1 MATLITYEYFTGQ
14 INISNVDPNVTTEE
28 GNYSQL
34 VAFIEDYEPELMSKV
49 IGKQLYDALIV
60 GLSAPVVE
68 ARWTALAAKLRDT
81 TSKKSP
87 IANYIYVNLWDVNQ
101 RQTTQSGDVV
111 MTGTGIIPDA
121 NIAKIDRIWNQ
132 MVDQLIIFQE
142 WFFENQSDYA
152 EYDGSAYIYSV
163 DDKMYSNL
171 GI

>member
-14 INISNVDPNVTTEE
+14 INISNVDPNITTEE

-34 VAFIEDYEPELMSKV
+34 VAFIDDYEPELMSKV

-60 GLSAPVVE
+60 GLSETTVE

-121 NIAKIDRIWNQ
+121 NTAKIDRIWNQ
-132 MVDQLIIFQE
+132 MVDQLILFQT
-142 WFFENQSDYA
+142 WFFQNESDYT
-152 EYDGSAYIYSV
+152 EWDGTAYIWTKHDY
-163 DDKMYSNL
+163 MNIL